1 MNIITLTEP
10 PVEPVTLA
18 ELYLALKEE
27 PEGSPPTHP
36 RDEDFSL
43 AISAARIRAEQITRR
58 AFVRQQLRVVYP
70 SFTACALE
78 LRRPPLIELVQ
89 VRYYDEDNALQ
100 TLSASVYVLEE
111 SLLVPRLVL
120 ADGQEWPTTYARADA
135 VQIDYFAGYPT
146 TGSPITSYVDNIPA
160 AIKRAI
166 LIDCQMQLDSLA
178 PEQRT
183 QLEQTLQRLLA
194 SFHISVR

>member
-1 MNIITLTEP
+1 MNIITLTDP

-18 ELYLALKEE
+18 ELAVYMKIDPVEE
-27 PEGSPPTHP
+27 V
-36 RDEDFSL
+36 EDL
-43 AISAARIRAEQITRR
+43 PNADDLRMAISAARIRAEQITRR
-58 AFVRQQLRVVYP
+58 AFVRQELRAVYP
-70 SFTACALE
+70 SFTSCALE

-100 TLSASVYVLEE
+100 TLAASVYVLEE

-120 ADGQEWPTTYARADA
+120 ADGQSWPTTYARADA

-166 LIDCQMQLDSLA
+166 LIDAQMQLDSLA

-183 QLEQTLQRLLA
+183 QLEQTMQRLLA
-194 SFHISVR
+194 SFHISAR